1 MASNPASDT
10 HQYAFHSSTFI
21 FHQFPLQSPQPVIFS
36 VNGNREHTPEGI
48 RPVLKAGNHG
58 SEKPQRTGPMTT
70 VLKTLIEEP
79 VWIFDHGS
87 QNPGRTGPNMTTVL
101 KNLIEEPVWIFDH
114 GSQNPGRTGLDT

>member
-1 MASNPASDT
+1 
-10 HQYAFHSSTFI
+10 
-21 FHQFPLQSPQPVIFS
+21 
-36 VNGNREHTPEGI
+36 
-48 RPVLKAGNHG
+48 
-58 SEKPQRTGPMTT
+58 MTT